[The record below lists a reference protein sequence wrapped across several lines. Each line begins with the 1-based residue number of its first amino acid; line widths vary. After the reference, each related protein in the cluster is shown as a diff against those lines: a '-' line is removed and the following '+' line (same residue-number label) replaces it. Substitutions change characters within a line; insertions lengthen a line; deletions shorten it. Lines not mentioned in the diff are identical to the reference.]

1 MFQEDYSQWEFYEED
16 EDLDDLDESYFKR
29 LLPPNMF
36 LDVSVAG
43 EYIGRIEI
51 ELYPDCP
58 KTVKN
63 FRKICNGTK

>member
-1 MFQEDYSQWEFYEED
+1 
-16 EDLDDLDESYFKR
+16 
-29 LLPPNMF
+29 MF